1 MKPLGGT
8 MVGMART
15 VAGGKTVSYEHLRIE
30 ERDGQL
36 VYTAIPSGQKE
47 ASFKQVELTDSVIVF
62 SNPTHDFPQRIRYR
76 RLPDGSLLA
85 QTEGE
90 HAGKT
95 RVVDFPMK
103 RTRCDEPEDG
113 R

>member
-8 MVGMART
+8 MLGMART
-15 VAGGKTVSYEHLRIE
+15 VAGRKTVGYEHLRIE
-30 ERDGQL
+30 EQDGQL
-36 VYTAIPSGQKE
+36 VYIANPSGQEE
-47 ASFKQVELTDSVIVF
+47 ASFRQIELADSLVVF
-62 SNPTHDFPQRIRYR
+62 SNPSHDFPQRIRYR

-90 HAGKT
+90 KAGKT

-103 RTRCDEPEDG
+103 RTPCDEPED
-113 R
+113 RR